1 MYLIKGMGKKKG
13 GVTSCCTLAL
23 VLSFSKKYM
32 YVFKYIN
39 KNTSIINKKNSGG
52 IKRLKKKMIFVND

>member
-1 MYLIKGMGKKKG
+1 MYIIKGLGKKKG
-13 GVTSCCTLAL
+13 GVTLCCTLAL

-52 IKRLKKKMIFVND
+52 IKRLKKMIFVND